1 MFFKFLGLEDS
12 FVLNKNQRI
21 REFISYSAFV
31 MLIIRYPGAEEK
43 AKELRKFLLR
53 PILLPPSIS
62 PNVHQ
67 PRSPA
72 SASNVLPPPTP
83 GSAANVQPPSTPAS
97 CPASQPPSTPART
110 PTTPVTRHQST
121 KQLVDLQTLKRSNQ
135 SCGRNLLPDLL
146 QIA

>member
-1 MFFKFLGLEDS
+1 MCSFTEDKAVILKTNNIFVFKFLGLEDS

-72 SASNVLPPPTP
+72 SAQMFFHHQHRARLQMCSHLQLQRHVLRANHLQLPQEPP
-83 GSAANVQPPSTPAS
+83 Q
-97 CPASQPPSTPART
+97 
-110 PTTPVTRHQST
+110 H
-121 KQLVDLQTLKRSNQ
+121 L
-135 SCGRNLLPDLL
+135 
-146 QIA
+146 